1 MTNAMDFNWR
11 WSMRNVVMQQALVIG
26 FMAALI
32 SVPFG
37 VTNALADN
45 KHVAEAVEHAKGA
58 AKEKDAKA
66 VVKHAEEALKHA
78 QAAQKDMKN
87 PHLDEG
93 VHQLKEAVEHG
104 KAGHADV
111 AAKAADSAAMHL
123 SEVK

>member
-1 MTNAMDFNWR
+1 MWG
-11 WSMRNVVMQQALVIG
+11 VLMQRAVVIG
-26 FMAALI
+26 FMSALI
-32 SVPFG
+32 SVPF
-37 VTNALADN
+37 TTHALADN
-45 KHVAEAVEHAKGA
+45 KHVSEAVEHAKGA

-66 VVKHAEEALKHA
+66 IVKHAEEALKHA

-93 VHQLKEAVEHG
+93 VNQLKEAVEHG

>member
-1 MTNAMDFNWR
+1 
-11 WSMRNVVMQQALVIG
+11 MRSRSVQLVMVVG
-26 FMAALI
+26 FMTALI
-32 SVPFG
+32 SGPFIL
-37 VTNALADN
+37 TNAFAAN
-45 KHVAEAVEHAKGA
+45 KHVSEAVEHAKGA

-78 QAAQKDMKN
+78 QAAQKEMKN

-93 VHQLKEAVEHG
+93 VNQLKEAVEHG